1 MRILGIETSCDE
13 SAAAVVED
21 GTVVSS
27 IVLSQADHTDF
38 GGVVPEIASRAHI
51 RAIVPVVESCLKR
64 SGTGLE
70 AVDAVAVTLGPGLIG
85 SLIVGIA
92 FAKGI
97 CLSWDKPLVGVDHIE
112 SHIAAI
118 GLDHPGL
125 NEPMVCLVVSGGHT
139 HLFRV
144 EPGRPG
150 PMVPDHVEPAGTEA
164 EQDEGSRERADQ
176 DPSLELLGCT
186 RDDAAGEA
194 FDKVA
199 RMLGLPYPGGPE
211 VEREARGG
219 DPKAIDFPRPVKL
232 KPHEF
237 SFSGLKTAVRYFI
250 ERNQGE
256 ISPGLRADIA
266 ASFQE
271 AATDVLTDKTIAA
284 AKQAGVKYVSAVG
297 GVASNSYLRDKL
309 ARTAEVAGITMLLPS
324 PELCTDNAAIV
335 AMSGLMKFRAG
346 YTSGLDASPYSTRS
360 YGKAP
365 R

>member
-21 GTVVSS
+21 GTLVSS
-27 IVLSQADHTDF
+27 IVLSQTDHSEF

-51 RAIVPVVESCLKR
+51 RTIVPVVESCLKR
-64 SGTGLE
+64 SGAGLE
-70 AVDAVAVTLGPGLIG
+70 AIDAVAVTLGPGLIG

-112 SHIAAI
+112 SHIAAV
-118 GLDHPGL
+118 GLEHPEVA
-125 NEPMVCLVVSGGHT
+125 EPMVCLVVSGGHT
-139 HLFRV
+139 HLFL
-144 EPGRPG
+144 
-150 PMVPDHVEPAGTEA
+150 VEPARVESG
-164 EQDEGSRERADQ
+164 QVERG
-176 DPSLELLGCT
+176 PTLELLGAT

-211 VEREARGG
+211 VEREARSG
-219 DPKAIDFPRPVKL
+219 DPEAIDFPRPVKL
-232 KPHEF
+232 KAREF

-250 ERNQGE
+250 ERHQGE

-284 AKQAGVKYVSAVG
+284 AKRAGVKYVSAVG
-297 GVASNSYLRDKL
+297 GVASNSYLRQRLSL
-309 ARTAEVAGITMLLPS
+309 AAEAEGLTMLLPS
-324 PELCTDNAAIV
+324 PDLCTDNAAIV
-335 AMSGLMKFRAG
+335 AMSGLMQFRTG
-346 YTSGLDASPYSTRS
+346 RTSGLDASPYSTRS
-360 YGKAP
+360 YGTAAP
-365 R
+365 

>member
-21 GTVVSS
+21 GNLISS
-27 IVLSQADHTDF
+27 IVLSQTDHSEF

-64 SGTGLE
+64 SGAGLE

-97 CLSWDKPLVGVDHIE
+97 CFSWDKPLVGVDHIE
-112 SHIAAI
+112 SHIAAV

-125 NEPMVCLVVSGGHT
+125 DQPMVCLVVSGGHT

-144 EPGRPG
+144 EPGRAETEQG
-150 PMVPDHVEPAGTEA
+150 EQTGAGTGRSDA
-164 EQDEGSRERADQ
+164 VAGGAGQGPA
-176 DPSLELLGCT
+176 LELLGAT

-211 VEREARGG
+211 VEREARSG
-219 DPKAIDFPRPVKL
+219 DPAAIDFPRPVKL
-232 KPHEF
+232 KDYEF

-284 AKQAGVKYVSAVG
+284 AKQTGVKYVSAVG
-297 GVASNSYLRDKL
+297 GVASNSYLREKL
-309 ARTAEVAGITMLLPS
+309 ARAAAAEGLTMLLPS

-335 AMSGLMKFRAG
+335 AMSGLMQFRAG
-346 YTSGLDASPYSTRS
+346 RISGLDASPYSTRS
-360 YGKAP
+360 YGEP
-365 R
+365 ETP

>member
-21 GTVVSS
+21 GTLVSS
-27 IVLSQADHTDF
+27 IVLSQADHSEF

-64 SGTGLE
+64 SGAGLE
-70 AVDAVAVTLGPGLIG
+70 AIDAVAVTLGPGLIG

-92 FAKGI
+92 FAKGL

-118 GLDHPGL
+118 GLDHPEIK
-125 NEPMVCLVVSGGHT
+125 EPMVCLVVSGGHT

-144 EPGRPG
+144 G
-150 PMVPDHVEPAGTEA
+150 PFGA
-164 EQDEGSRERADQ
+164 EQTRTEQTGPDVAGAG
-176 DPSLELLGCT
+176 PKLELLGAT

-211 VEREARGG
+211 VEREARSG

-232 KPHEF
+232 RDYEF

-284 AKQAGVKYVSAVG
+284 AKQAGVNYVSAVG

-309 ARTAEVAGITMLLPS
+309 ARAAEARGLTLLLPS
-324 PELCTDNAAIV
+324 PQLCTDNAAIV
-335 AMSGLMKFRAG
+335 AMSGLMHFRG
-346 YTSGLDASPYSTRS
+346 GRTTGLEASPYSTRS
-360 YGKAP
+360 YGGKRSDRA
-365 R
+365 

>member
-1 MRILGIETSCDE
+1 VRILGIETSCDE

-21 GTVVSS
+21 GTLVSS
-27 IVLSQADHTDF
+27 IVLSQTDHSEF

-64 SGTGLE
+64 SGAGLE

-92 FAKGI
+92 FAKGL

-112 SHIAAI
+112 SHIAAV
-118 GLDHPGL
+118 GLEHPEMD
-125 NEPMVCLVVSGGHT
+125 EPMVCLVVSGGHT

-144 EPGRPG
+144 EPGP
-150 PMVPDHVEPAGTEA
+150 T
-164 EQDEGSRERADQ
+164 
-176 DPSLELLGCT
+176 LELLGCT

-211 VEREARGG
+211 VEREALGG
-219 DPKAIDFPRPVKL
+219 DPEAIDFPRPVKL
-232 KPHEF
+232 KAHEF

-250 ERNQGE
+250 ERHQGE

-297 GVASNSYLRDKL
+297 GVASNSYLRGKMTRAAQAQGL
-309 ARTAEVAGITMLLPS
+309 AMLLPS

-335 AMSGLMKFRAG
+335 AMSGLTRFRAG
-346 YTSGLDASPYSTRS
+346 RTSGLDASPYSTRS
-360 YGKAP
+360 YGAAAP
-365 R
+365 